1 MLLHQISPE
10 HLRISS
16 SSTEL
21 LIMQE
26 MWAVVRISAMFV
38 VRIIAMFAMAMLTL
52 MTHVQRRRVR
62 KRLQ

>member
-21 LIMQE
+21 LIMLE
-26 MWAVVRISAMFV
+26 MWAVVRIS
-38 VRIIAMFAMAMLTL
+38 AMFAMAMLTL
-52 MTHVQRRRVR
+52 MTHVQRGRVR